1 MGNWR
6 EAPTGRF
13 RKLCFNTNIA
23 PADPPSGTAPCVPR
37 LGEKWTVTEIEV
49 RALASLE
56 GQPDALNALSPIS
69 FGVSMDLMLKMQL
82 PYDIAKTRKL
92 AKRIKVQRFKKA
104 A

>member
-49 RALASLE
+49 RAIASLE
-56 GQPDALNALSPIS
+56 GQPDALNALSPLFFVVVAKS
-69 FGVSMDLMLKMQL
+69 FILRCEPLRASKDSR
-82 PYDIAKTRKL
+82 AH
-92 AKRIKVQRFKKA
+92 
-104 A
+104 